1 MTNGID
7 VSENNGYISQDTWD
21 KLAEAGY
28 KFAYVRCSFGRHGV
42 DEMFQHNVECAHKAG
57 MRVGAYHYSYA
68 LSFEEARE
76 EAQHCSKVIADA
88 GVLLELPVFYD
99 MEDADGYK
107 ARHFFTFDRAVITEM
122 CRAFGETLGLNWG
135 VYASYSWL
143 QNYIDWKYLDC
154 PIWNAE
160 WGNEDDFGGYVWQH
174 TDSLQ
179 FDGHTF
185 DGNKMY
191 IEW

>member
-7 VSENNGYISQDTWD
+7 VSENNGYISQDTWN

-28 KFAYVRCSFGRHGV
+28 KFAYVRCSYGRHGV
-42 DEMFQHNVECAHKAG
+42 DGMFQHNVECAHKAG

-68 LSFEEARE
+68 LSVEQARE
-76 EAQHCSKVIADA
+76 EALHCSKVIADA

-99 MEDADGYK
+99 MEDADHYK
-107 ARHFFTFDRAVITEM
+107 VRHGFNFNRDTITEM
-122 CRAFGETLGLNWG
+122 CRVFGENLKLNWG

-143 QNYIDWKYLDC
+143 GDYIDWKSLGC

-174 TDSLQ
+174 TDSLH